1 MKCPDITVSLLVL
14 FNYFD
19 RMTRI
24 TKLKFKDKAVVLSGT
39 IFLTCFCQCALNKVV
54 NPTYGLW

>member
-54 NPTYGLW
+54 VV

>member
-39 IFLTCFCQCALNKVV
+39 CALNKVV